1 MVGVVINIEVVGKV
15 VEIVEVIGGGI
26 VVEVLF

>member
-1 MVGVVINIEVVGKV
+1 MVGVVFNIEVVGKV
-15 VEIVEVIGGGI
+15 VELAEVIGGGI